1 MYQNIEKEHQDGF
14 SSSRK
19 ASSKLERKSDK
30 TTVQSIELKND
41 DMDIDEKIHE
51 ENPYGELYVND
62 RAISDIAVSNFEKII
77 EGKSE
82 NEDDGFKK
90 EYATLIYGE
99 RYPCVVGKLPENIP
113 KNRFKT
119 TFPYNHSRVILRNK
133 RSDYINANYIDDLNK
148 TRLQIFGSWFG
159 RNT

>member
-1 MYQNIEKEHQDGF
+1 MVYFSFPVTSIFAAIQNTMPNLTNMYQNIEKEHQDGF

-41 DMDIDEKIHE
+41 DMDIDEKIH
-51 ENPYGELYVND
+51 
-62 RAISDIAVSNFEKII
+62 FEKII

-90 EYATLIYGE
+90 EYAVMI
-99 RYPCVVGKLPENIP
+99 R
-113 KNRFKT
+113 
-119 TFPYNHSRVILRNK
+119 RVIDENCFHYL
-133 RSDYINANYIDDLNK
+133 ILC
-148 TRLQIFGSWFG
+148 
-159 RNT
+159 

>member
-1 MYQNIEKEHQDGF
+1 MVYFSFPVTSIFVAIQNTMPNLTNMYQNIEKEHQDGF

-51 ENPYGELYVND
+51 ENPYGEIYVND

-90 EYATLIYGE
+90 EYAVMI
-99 RYPCVVGKLPENIP
+99 R
-113 KNRFKT
+113 
-119 TFPYNHSRVILRNK
+119 RVIDENCFHYL
-133 RSDYINANYIDDLNK
+133 ILC
-148 TRLQIFGSWFG
+148 
-159 RNT
+159 

>member
-1 MYQNIEKEHQDGF
+1 MVYFSFPVTSIFAAIQNTMPNLTNMYQNIEKEHQDGF

-90 EYATLIYGE
+90 EYAVMI
-99 RYPCVVGKLPENIP
+99 R
-113 KNRFKT
+113 
-119 TFPYNHSRVILRNK
+119 RVIDENCFHYL
-133 RSDYINANYIDDLNK
+133 ILC
-148 TRLQIFGSWFG
+148 
-159 RNT
+159 

>member
-1 MYQNIEKEHQDGF
+1 MVYFSFSVTSIFVAIQNTMPNLTNMYQNIEKEHQDGF

-19 ASSKLERKSDK
+19 ASNKLERKSDK

-51 ENPYGELYVND
+51 ENPYGEIYVND

-90 EYATLIYGE
+90 EYA
-99 RYPCVVGKLPENIP
+99 V
-113 KNRFKT
+113 
-119 TFPYNHSRVILRNK
+119 
-133 RSDYINANYIDDLNK
+133 
-148 TRLQIFGSWFG
+148 
-159 RNT
+159 